1 LSRKEASSSST
12 SSTLGISDY
21 QLSKAIP
28 EKLKSAL
35 PSVEEVEEELASF
48 LDKDPQ

>member
-1 LSRKEASSSST
+1 M
-12 SSTLGISDY
+12 
-21 QLSKAIP
+21 SKAIP

-48 LDKDPQ
+48 LDKAPQ